1 MNDNILKI
9 RTLLDRFFDGD
20 TTLDE
25 EQQLYAFFRDCRELP
40 EDMQPLRDIFLDL
53 AAVQQKALTPEYSE
67 SPEIH
72 AVPISSEKEQPRR
85 LGWFRWVAAA
95 AVALL
100 LVGGAAT
107 IFTNR
112 SEAEE
117 EYVAYIYGERTTDRA
132 VVLDEMQKTMT
143 ALATTDGSDIV
154 EEQLRSMFAN

>member
-9 RTLLDRFFDGD
+9 RTLVDRFFDGG

-25 EQQLYAFFRDCRELP
+25 EKQLYAFFRDCTELP
-40 EDMQPLRDIFLDL
+40 EDMIPLRDMFLDL
-53 AAVQQKALTPEYSE
+53 AALQSVAAPASDGLKTRR
-67 SPEIH
+67 
-72 AVPISSEKEQPRR
+72 PRW
-85 LGWFRWVAAA
+85 LRWAAAA

-100 LVGGAAT
+100 LVGGATT
-107 IFTNR
+107 IFTHH

-143 ALATTDGSDIV
+143 VLVATDGSDIV
-154 EEQLRSMFAN
+154 EEQLKSMFAN

>member
-9 RTLLDRFFDGD
+9 RTLVDRFFDGD

-25 EQQLYAFFRDCRELP
+25 EQQLYAFFRDSTELP
-40 EDMQPLRDIFLDL
+40 EDMQPLRDMFLDL
-53 AAVQQKALTPEYSE
+53 AAVQRVAAPAPEKQK
-67 SPEIH
+67 
-72 AVPISSEKEQPRR
+72 VRRPRW
-85 LGWFRWVAAA
+85 LRWVAAA

-107 IFTNR
+107 IFTHR

-132 VVLDEMQKTMT
+132 VVLEEMQQTMT
-143 ALATTDGSDIV
+143 ALAATDGSDVV
-154 EEQLRSMFAN
+154 EEQLKSMFAY